1 MLRESE
7 LMSRACIVKQRPSRG
22 AAYDGET
29 YRKAIILLTDG
40 RNVTGGKNNHNAN
53 RHGARGR
60 VKDGRPGVTG
70 ASRAGNMPDSR
81 TTAVR
86 ENIRNASAGRP
97 IAVYTITFRT
107 DDDPAEN
114 PMRNCASD
122 PEKYLDPVSNTV
134 LRPHFEAIAGESGE
148 LRPSG

>member
-7 LMSRACIVKQRPSRG
+7 LMSRARIVKQRPGQG
-22 AAYDGET
+22 AAHDGET
-29 YRKAIILLTDG
+29 YRKVIILLTDG
-40 RNVTGGKNNHNAN
+40 RNVTGGKNNHNGN
-53 RHGARGR
+53 RHGARGH
-60 VKDGRPGVTG
+60 VKDGRPGVTS
-70 ASRAGNMPDSR
+70 ASRAGNMADSR
-81 TTAVR
+81 TTAVC

-97 IAVYTITFRT
+97 IPVYTITFRM
-107 DDDPAEN
+107 DDGPAEN

-134 LRPHFEAIAGESGE
+134 PRPHFEAIAAEPGE